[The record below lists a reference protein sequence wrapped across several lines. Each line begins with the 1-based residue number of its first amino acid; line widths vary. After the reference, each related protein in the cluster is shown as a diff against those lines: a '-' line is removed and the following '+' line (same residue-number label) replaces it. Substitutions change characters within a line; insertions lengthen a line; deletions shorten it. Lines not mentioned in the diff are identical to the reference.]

1 VRGYSENIVE
11 LIFNEGLDP
20 IFSTFILNYELEG
33 LTLQKAELKNDS
45 LVYLFSNEFL
55 IKGQNYKLKIRQIP
69 DLEGEF
75 HERHLVNIH
84 FF

>member
-1 VRGYSENIVE
+1 
-11 LIFNEGLDP
+11 
-20 IFSTFILNYELEG
+20 LNYELEG

-55 IKGQNYKLKIRQIP
+55 IKGQKLQI
-69 DLEGEF
+69 ENQTNSRFGGEF